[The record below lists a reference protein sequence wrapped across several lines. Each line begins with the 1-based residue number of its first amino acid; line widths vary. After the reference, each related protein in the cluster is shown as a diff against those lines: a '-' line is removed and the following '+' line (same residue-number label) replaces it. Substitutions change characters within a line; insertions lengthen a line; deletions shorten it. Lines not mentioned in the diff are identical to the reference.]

1 MIVSSIIR
9 SFADKETER
18 LFNREHSFKLPTDIQ
33 KRARIRLAALNAA
46 TTINDLHEP
55 PSNHLEALKGNRKG
69 QYSIHINQQWR
80 VCFRFED
87 GHAFEV
93 EIVDYH

>member
-1 MIVSSIIR
+1 MIR
-9 SFADKETER
+9 SFADKEMER

-69 QYSIHINQQWR
+69 QYSIRINQQWR